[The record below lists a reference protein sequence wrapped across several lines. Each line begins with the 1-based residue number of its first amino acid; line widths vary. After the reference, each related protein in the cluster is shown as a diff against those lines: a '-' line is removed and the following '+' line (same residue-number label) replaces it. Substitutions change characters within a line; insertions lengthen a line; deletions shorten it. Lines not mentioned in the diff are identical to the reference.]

1 MSSAAFR
8 PLVVNALY
16 PGLDRGLAADLLV
29 ARALGGRA
37 LAVCTS
43 LIVAGGGRVADVLDV
58 PSDTVEAQLQ
68 HLLATDAPTGA
79 KISIVG
85 DFRSAIT
92 AFDTLSGADIGPLLL
107 DVTLS
112 GPEGEDLAD
121 GRVRDALVE
130 RFPAATL
137 VTMRAVDAA
146 LVAGME
152 IETLEDAQVAVQRL
166 HLRGAAN
173 VLLRLPALPADA
185 SSAPTGGDGSP
196 MGNTGSDTALPY
208 RANLFYDGSDFA
220 LVETPDMPGGDA
232 LAGASSALTL
242 ALLKGLV
249 DGTPV
254 VEAVQRASAYAFEAV
269 RLGLET
275 APYDA
280 PAYLAAY
287 GRVFAR

>member
-1 MSSAAFR
+1 MPAAPFR

-79 KISIVG
+79 KLSILG
-85 DFRSAIT
+85 DFRGAIT
-92 AFDTLSGADIGPLLL
+92 AIEALSKANVGSLVL

-130 RFPAATL
+130 RFSAATL
-137 VTMRAVDAA
+137 VTLRAVDAA

-166 HLRGAAN
+166 HLRGAAS
-173 VLLRLPALPADA
+173 VLLRLPALPASTADA
-185 SSAPTGGDGSP
+185 GSAPAGGDGS
-196 MGNTGSDTALPY
+196 GAALPY
-208 RANLFYDGSDFA
+208 RANLFYDGRDFS
-220 LVETPDMPGGDA
+220 LVETPDVPGGDA

-249 DGTPV
+249 DGRPV
-254 VEAVQRASAYAFEAV
+254 VEAVQMASAYAFEAV

-287 GRVFAR
+287 GRVYAR